1 MANDFFSV
9 DEIESTKF
17 KDFDFEGKWEASFGK
32 PEARGVWIIYGKS
45 YQGKSSLMMQLAKY
59 LTDFVKNKV
68 LINSLEEGKT
78 KSFKM
83 NVARSG
89 ISTVKKKVLFGNRV
103 PIDKVCERLQKQRSP
118 EIIIIDSLQHAKINK
133 AKFEEL
139 REKYRNKL
147 WIFISQADKSGNP
160 KGSVAED
167 IKFDADVKIRV
178 EGFKAFPESRFGGGE
193 EFIISHEK
201 AANYW
206 GKISE

>member
-17 KDFDFEGKWEASFGK
+17 KDFDFQGKWEASFGK

-45 YQGKSSLMMQLAKY
+45 YNGKSSMMMQLAKY
-59 LTDFVKNKV
+59 LTGFVKNKV

-78 KSFKM
+78 KSFQM
-83 NVARSG
+83 NIDRSG
-89 ISTVKKKVLFGNRV
+89 ISAVKDKVLFGNRV
-103 PIDKVCERLQKQRSP
+103 PMDKVFERLDKQRSP
-118 EIIIIDSLQHAKINK
+118 EIIMIDSLQYWKMNK
-133 AKFEEL
+133 KDFEYI

-160 KGSVAED
+160 KGSLAED

-178 EGFKAFPESRFGGGE
+178 EGFVAYPESRFGGGE
-193 EFIISHEK
+193 EFIIDAER
-201 AANYW
+201 AANYRA
-206 GKISE
+206 KIE

>member
-17 KDFDFEGKWEASFGK
+17 KDFDFDGKWEASFGK

-45 YQGKSSLMMQLAKY
+45 YNGKSSFMMQLAKY
-59 LTDFVKNKV
+59 LTGFVKNKV

-78 KSFKM
+78 KSFQM
-83 NVARSG
+83 NVDRSG
-89 ISTVKKKVLFGNRV
+89 IATVKDKVLFGNRV
-103 PIDKVCERLQKQRSP
+103 PMAQVFERLDKQRSP
-118 EIIIIDSLQHAKINK
+118 EIIMIDSLQYWKMNK
-133 AKFEEL
+133 KDFEHL

-160 KGSVAED
+160 KGSLAED

-193 EFIISHEK
+193 EFIIDEER
-201 AANYW
+201 AANYFA
-206 GKISE
+206 KIQ